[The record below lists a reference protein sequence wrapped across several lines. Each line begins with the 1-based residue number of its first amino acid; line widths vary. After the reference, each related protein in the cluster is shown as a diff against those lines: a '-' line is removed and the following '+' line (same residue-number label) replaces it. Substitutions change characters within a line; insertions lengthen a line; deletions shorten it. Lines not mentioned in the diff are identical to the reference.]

1 MSYPCDQC
9 DQLFDSNFRLYSHK
23 AETHLPTVGIINK
36 NDDENRGSKRPPSS
50 DEPGEQPPCK
60 TPRIEKHGVKRKKP
74 STFNHSSN
82 SKRRTYQVDVSKS
95 RGNRSIDENDQVR
108 KIIKKGVKRLRGS
121 DDENQHIAPRQKSR
135 RLSPRR
141 FKRSR
146 ISDSDS
152 DGGSNG
158 NVNKYRKVESRGTK
172 RIRSLDDASDIA
184 PKKRRRNQPGD
195 DYTIPDVGST
205 IPDASSAISDASSA
219 MSDAG
224 NTVPDAVSTKI
235 KERKGLIA
243 KLKSD
248 IAKWKRLYEK
258 QSYKVKMN
266 TVELQ
271 RKIKVL
277 KDQLEECEEFGE
289 TEYDMTKISKS
300 VYNSVTIEEFNKIRT
315 LLANNQIDLLL
326 RGRKNILALQKM
338 ASALTYG
345 VIPITNPQRV
355 ALSDREKKLVKDI
368 ETATVDDVREHIK
381 NNQSVFMKLFSTI
394 DDSLKLVTKTFMKY
408 GLG

>member
-23 AETHLPTVGIINK
+23 ADTHLPTVGIINK

-158 NVNKYRKVESRGTK
+158 HVNKYRKVESRGTK
-172 RIRSLDDASDIA
+172 RIRSLDDNSDIA
-184 PKKRRRNQPGD
+184 PKKNG
-195 DYTIPDVGST
+195 GE
-205 IPDASSAISDASSA
+205 ISQV
-219 MSDAG
+219 M
-224 NTVPDAVSTKI
+224 TT
-235 KERKGLIA
+235 
-243 KLKSD
+243 
-248 IAKWKRLYEK
+248 LYLMLVAL
-258 QSYKVKMN
+258 Y
-266 TVELQ
+266 L
-271 RKIKVL
+271 
-277 KDQLEECEEFGE
+277 
-289 TEYDMTKISKS
+289 
-300 VYNSVTIEEFNKIRT
+300 T
-315 LLANNQIDLLL
+315 LVALYLTLVALCLMLATLYLML
-326 RGRKNILALQKM
+326 
-338 ASALTYG
+338 SAL
-345 VIPITNPQRV
+345 R
-355 ALSDREKKLVKDI
+355 
-368 ETATVDDVREHIK
+368 
-381 NNQSVFMKLFSTI
+381 
-394 DDSLKLVTKTFMKY
+394 
-408 GLG
+408 

>member
-1 MSYPCDQC
+1 
-9 DQLFDSNFRLYSHK
+9 
-23 AETHLPTVGIINK
+23 
-36 NDDENRGSKRPPSS
+36 
-50 DEPGEQPPCK
+50 
-60 TPRIEKHGVKRKKP
+60 
-74 STFNHSSN
+74 
-82 SKRRTYQVDVSKS
+82 
-95 RGNRSIDENDQVR
+95 
-108 KIIKKGVKRLRGS
+108 
-121 DDENQHIAPRQKSR
+121 
-135 RLSPRR
+135 
-141 FKRSR
+141 
-146 ISDSDS
+146 
-152 DGGSNG
+152 
-158 NVNKYRKVESRGTK
+158 
-172 RIRSLDDASDIA
+172 
-184 PKKRRRNQPGD
+184 
-195 DYTIPDVGST
+195 
-205 IPDASSAISDASSA
+205 